1 MTNKNIVENLTSLIQ
16 EEVERINRIKEL
28 KGTKEQLQ
36 NALKR
41 LEEGENVDEIWG
53 GLKKVF
59 QKGGRDAVQGAK
71 NTWNQTKADVKSL
84 GQDFVDVGKQA
95 VQGVQRAGQNVANTY
110 KQGEIEADKKA
121 KQNKIINIHTQ
132 IKQMLNQYQQLTG
145 IPFNP
150 KAIAGP
156 VQYRKQATTSSVNS
170 NQQGNSNSAAAE

>member
-28 KGTKEQLQ
+28 RGTKEQLQ

-59 QKGGRDAVQGAK
+59 QKGSQNAVQGAK
-71 NTWNQTKADVKSL
+71 NTWNQTKKGITSL
-84 GQDFVDVGKQA
+84 GQDFVDVGNQA

-110 KQGEIEADKKA
+110 KQGEMEADKKA
-121 KQNKIINIHTQ
+121 KQNKISNIHTQ

-145 IPFNP
+145 KPFNP
-150 KAIAGP
+150 TVVAGP
-156 VQYRKQATTSSVNS
+156 AQYRKQAPTPPVNS
-170 NQQGNSNSAAAE
+170 NQQGNSNAAAAE